1 MKIKIKATPDKHI
14 LESIRNSGIR
24 LTVAL
29 AELVDNSLDAGATSV
44 EIASDGESLVVRDN
58 GNGCSD
64 VAKMLQLGGHK
75 ATKTTQLGCY
85 GVGLKDA
92 TIPIGDRLTIETF
105 NGGTRRMADINW
117 DELAANDWE
126 TDIDA
131 TEGDSRTGTT
141 ITVLQLRRDL
151 KFAPV
156 IEQFSLTFAPAIW
169 SGAAI
174 RVDGEDVRAWKMP
187 LTAPE
192 VDRTVDHPS
201 LPASFRVRA
210 GRCEHPHEHQP
221 FVIAYRHRVICG
233 ADEPCGEYT
242 PTSRFLAFVE
252 LRGRWRLHKNKDG
265 VVKDTPQTRW
275 LHQQLQTIC
284 SDLLERESVATDSV
298 ETAEIEAEIAESLGC
313 VVGKPRRPGKDK
325 PKDRMDPDSAT
336 ARTVKE
342 AGIVDPDNEGEV
354 RQRNPGGRRGFS
366 LCFDQIPDGMLGR
379 VDVNGRRIS
388 VKLNS
393 DHPFIVANRKNRAA
407 IVLCSHFLISVQQA
421 AAQERGEQTV
431 LNKSIMA
438 DTFHESIRRSTSMM
452 SKNWVETVKENRT

>member
-1 MKIKIKATPDKHI
+1 MKIKINATPDKHI
-14 LESIRNSGIR
+14 LESIRNAPIR
-24 LTVAL
+24 LTTAL

-44 EIASDGESLVVRDN
+44 EISSDGEALTVRDN
-58 GNGCSD
+58 GNGCAD

-105 NGGTRRMADINW
+105 NDGTRRVADINW
-117 DELAANDWE
+117 DELAANGWE

-131 TEGDSRTGTT
+131 TEADGQTGTT
-141 ITVLQLRRDL
+141 ITVSQLRRDL
-151 KFAPV
+151 RLASVVEAF
-156 IEQFSLTFAPAIW
+156 EFTFAPAIW
-169 SGAAI
+169 SGAKI
-174 RVDGEDVRAWKMP
+174 CVDGEGVRAWRMP
-187 LTAPE
+187 LITPE
-192 VDRTVDHPS
+192 IDQTVDHPS

-210 GRCEHPHEHQP
+210 GRCDQPHAHQP

-233 ADEPCGEYT
+233 TDEPCGEYT
-242 PTSRFLAFVE
+242 TTSKFIAFVE

-265 VVKDTPQTRW
+265 VVKDAPQTRW
-275 LHQQLQTIC
+275 LYQQLQAIC
-284 SDLLERESVATDSV
+284 AELLERESAATDSV

-313 VVGKPRRPGKDK
+313 VVGKPKRPGDVESK
-325 PKDRMDPDSAT
+325 PRPDSDT
-336 ARTVKE
+336 ERERKVRE
-342 AGIVDPDNEGEV
+342 AAVVDPNDDGGA
-354 RQRNPGGRRGFS
+354 RQRNPGGKRGFS

-431 LNKSIMA
+431 LNKGIMA
-438 DTFHESIRRSTSMM
+438 DTFHESIRRATSVM
-452 SKNWVETVKENRT
+452 SKNWTELEKTP